1 MEINN
6 LEKLLEKIHSSLE
19 RIALALEKQA
29 KVFEEQNYY
38 EDENA
43 STTPA
48 SDTNDV
54 FDKIKSADERKFA
67 EDLVNFVK
75 NECPDEDYWANLR
88 TSLFWADLGISST
101 SYGIPSDLKLKIER
115 IERLAEKMFIT
126 YINEKR
132 SDIKKKE
139 APLIDEM
146 SVECANWAKN
156 NHLKNVTKQDVE
168 LFLHEHETELS
179 PQGQRLLWTKSK
191 FRLRGD

>member
-6 LEKLLEKIHSSLE
+6 PEKLLEKIHSSLE

-54 FDKIKSADERKFA
+54 FDK
-67 EDLVNFVK
+67 
-75 NECPDEDYWANLR
+75 
-88 TSLFWADLGISST
+88 
-101 SYGIPSDLKLKIER
+101 
-115 IERLAEKMFIT
+115 
-126 YINEKR
+126 
-132 SDIKKKE
+132 KKKE

-179 PQGQRLLWTKSK
+179 PQGHRLLWTKSK